1 MIHHIN
7 IGGEDRPL
15 TLTYS
20 VPWQYELETG
30 RYYNQ
35 DVTELCVEILRAGDE
50 VNKARKN
57 FEQQGEPKSNVD
69 QMIDLIRI
77 ANGSAGFSMVR
88 FIDIFYVSLAVGHRK
103 SGVPFPYT
111 KTEIADMV
119 MNEGEV
125 VEKFTLLLLQ
135 ANFKLKLDDPG
146 EAEPDES
153 ATDDTAKK
161 KSPALLTGT
170 NS

>member
-1 MIHHIN
+1 MIYHIN
-7 IGGEDRPL
+7 IGGEERPL
-15 TLTYS
+15 TLVYS
-20 VPWQYELETG
+20 VPWQYELDTG

-35 DVTELCVEILRAGDE
+35 DVTELCVEILRAGE
-50 VNKARKN
+50 TVNAARENLTKT
-57 FEQQGEPKSNVD
+57 EGAKSTVD

-103 SGVPFPYT
+103 SGVPFPFT

-119 MNEGEV
+119 MSDGAV
-125 VEKFTLLLLQ
+125 VEIFTLLLLQ
-135 ANFKLKLDDPG
+135 ANFKLKLDD
-146 EAEPDES
+146 ADDNDSKAPD
-153 ATDDTAKK
+153 DDAKK
-161 KSPALLTGT
+161 KSPALSIGT